1 MIDID
6 RKNVED
12 VYSLSPL
19 QEGILFHHIMD
30 EKSTAYFV
38 QAIITLNGEV
48 DADLF
53 EKTFNK
59 TIEKYD
65 ILRTVYTYKKT
76 KKPRQVV
83 LKKREMQIF
92 FKDISLLE
100 EETKTEFINNFKKE
114 DEKMG
119 FNLARDIPMRISI
132 IKMSSA
138 VYTIVWSFHH
148 IIMDGWCLGIIFR
161 DLMRMYQAFQKGE
174 PVKLEPVTPY
184 KNYIEWLEK
193 QDREKGLT
201 YWKEYLKDY
210 EQQARLPGASTTTQ
224 PSEDN
229 NYRFGEYC
237 FLIEEAL
244 TTDLNKIA
252 VKNQVTINTVFQTL
266 WGVLLQVYNN
276 TEDVVF
282 GAVVSNRPSEI
293 EGIEQ
298 MVGLFINT
306 VPVRIKSE
314 GSVGFSQLL
323 GKVQQNAALSRLYEY
338 LSLAE
343 IQAVSPLSRQLI
355 HHIQAFENY
364 PLEKRIK
371 EETSKDTTGFV
382 IEDMA
387 FKDQTHYDFNIM
399 VGPGKHWVVR
409 CSFNQAVYEHD
420 SIKKTESHL
429 KQLITCVIKDPEI
442 PVRDIDI
449 LTGDEKSQL
458 LYGFNDTAI
467 GYPENKSIHELF
479 EEQVERTPNHIAV
492 VSDTGQHLTHSAYMT
507 YKELNK
513 KSNQLAQLLQE
524 KGVKAGD
531 IVGIIAERSIEMA
544 IGVLGILKAGGAY
557 LPIDTDYPKERIKYM
572 LAESNIAVLLTNFY
586 PSNSCLSWLYSLNC
600 QLSIV
605 NCQLSMSAPEIPFHH
620 SSNKF
625 ITHHSD
631 LAYVIYTSGSTGQP
645 KGVMVEHR
653 NVVRLVKNTNYIE
666 FREDDRILQTGALT
680 FDASTFE
687 IWGSLL
693 NGLQLC
699 LVSKDDILNAGKLKE
714 TIERYK
720 VRTLWLT
727 SPLFNQLSQEDVEI
741 FSGLRNLLVGG
752 DVLSPVHI
760 NRVRCRFPHLK
771 IINGYGPT
779 ENTTFSTTFS
789 IEREYEENIPIG
801 KPIANSFAYIIGEWG
816 KWVPIGV
823 VGELYVGGHG
833 VSRGYLNNPDLT
845 NSKFQIPNSKQI
857 PNYKSQITKKEV
869 PTHPLT
875 LSPIYKTG
883 DLAQWLPDGNIE
895 FLGRIDQQ
903 VKIRGF
909 RIELEEIE
917 HQLLKHSNVKE
928 AVVESRSD
936 NNGNK
941 YLCAYIVP
949 DETHGSWSPKHGE
962 RFPAVPAAELREFL
976 SITLPSYMVPSYFTS
991 LEKIPL
997 TTNGKVDRR
1006 ALPEPESETPGE
1018 TFVPPGDKIE
1028 EILVEIWQEVLG
1040 IKKVGITDNFFEIGG
1055 DSIKAIQVSARL
1067 KKHKL
1072 DLKIS
1077 DLYANPYIKEL
1088 GKYVKGAN
1096 QVSHQG
1102 IVKGEAPLTPIQKWF
1117 FQNDFIDP
1125 HHFNQAVM
1133 IYKEEGFDENHI
1145 KKVFTKIVEHHDAL
1159 RMVFRKE
1166 GNNIVQRNR
1175 GLEGELFDFEV
1186 FNFKHKDK
1194 IPAEIEKEA
1203 SRIQGSIDLEKGP
1216 LVKVGLFKTSG
1227 GDHLL
1232 IVIHHLVID
1241 GISWRILFEDLGTG
1255 YRQLEQGEEIK
1266 FQEKTG
1272 SFMNWSQKLN
1282 EYASGITKGKNSKI
1296 RKELEYWRG
1305 IETTPMEPLPRDHKV
1320 DSAKKTKE
1328 YIESVSLEL
1337 DEEET
1342 ETLLKRVNWAYN
1354 TEINDILLTAL
1365 GLSLTEWTGNQKVLI
1380 NLEAHGRESIIEGVN
1395 LSRTVGW
1402 FTTQYPVVLDM
1413 SRSEDLSYAIKC
1425 IKETLRRIPNKGIGY
1440 GILRYLTPEE
1450 KKDGLVCGVEPE
1462 INFNYLGQFGQESSA
1477 GFIQSSVMSPG
1488 QSTSPALQHNRV
1500 LDINGMLVDG
1510 KLKLIL
1516 SYIRYEYDTATIEML
1531 ADSYRASLLRIIDH
1545 CSKKEEKEL
1554 TPSDLGYK
1562 KITLEDLSIITDYI
1576 KSNFE
1581 RNLEIQCI
1589 YPLTPMQSGMLF
1601 HSLKSEETNAYFV
1614 QSEFRAS
1621 GQIDEWLLEIG
1632 FNTLVKRYDILR
1644 TILVYEALEEPL
1656 QVVLKNRNAQVYYK
1670 DISHLTKEKSTLY
1683 LKEFKKKDKEIGFD
1697 LTKDILIRLSLFKTD
1712 ANAYSLVWSFHHI
1725 LMDGWCL
1732 GIVYRELI
1740 HIYQSLKQRQPS
1752 SLESVVPYKN
1762 YIDWLIEQDK
1772 AEGYRYWETYLEAY
1786 EKQAGLP
1793 ISKRKVKN
1801 GEYIQEE
1808 YSQVIDEDETTDL
1821 NRLARKHQ
1829 VTVNT
1834 LFQTSWGVLLQK
1846 YNNIDDVV
1854 FGAVVSGRPSEIEGI
1869 ENIIGLLINTVPV
1882 RIKCSESIEFSQ
1894 LLTDIQK
1901 NSISSKSYEYLSLA
1915 EIQAN
1920 SALKGNLIDHIFIF
1934 ENYPLQEE
1942 IKSAGA
1948 GQYPGFKIEEMEIQ
1962 EQTNYDLDISIIPGS
1977 RFIINYSYNALVY
1990 GRDLI
1995 ERTAARFLHILR
2007 QVEENPRTVIK
2018 NIEIITEKEKKQV
2031 LFDFNDNQMEYPKD
2045 KSVRELFE
2053 DQVEH
2058 TPDHAAVV
2066 FEDKTMTYQELNQ
2079 KANQLGT
2086 LLGEKGIKPGDI
2098 AGIMVGKSIEM
2109 MVGIIGIVK
2118 AGGAYLPIDTNYP
2131 HHRINYML
2139 ADSHAGMLLV
2149 NSRIDP
2155 EINGNF
2161 TVIDLNHSI
2170 DSKDSRNPS
2179 VANDRNDILYVVYT
2193 SGSTGNPKG
2202 VVVQQDN
2209 YINAIYGWRKE
2220 FRLEKIE
2227 VNLLQMA
2234 SVSFDVFSG
2243 DLAKTF
2249 FNGGKMVICPDDVK
2263 IDLPFLYLLIQKNR
2277 ISLFESTPGLI
2288 LPLMDYVYENSLKID
2303 CLKLLILGSDVC
2315 KVEDFNQLFDR
2326 FGETMRII
2334 NSYGITET
2342 TIDSS
2347 YYEPRA
2353 GDWSLLSAVPIG
2365 QPLPNVKYYVVD
2377 THLNLQPVGIGGELY
2392 IGGAGVARGYL
2403 NNAALTKEKYIA
2415 DPFAS
2420 TDTPNREENQVYKTG
2435 DLARWL
2441 SDGSIEF
2448 LGRIDN
2454 QVKIRGYRIELGE
2467 IENYLSAVDDI
2478 KESVVIAGNDKNDNI
2493 YLCAYLVSDAEI
2505 DAAELRS
2512 RLLDQLPG
2520 YMIPAHFIQIEKMPL
2535 STNGKIDRK
2544 ALPEPGTLETRETRE
2559 TYAAPENNIEETLVE
2574 IWQKVIGV
2582 EHIGITDNFFEI
2594 GGDSIKAIQVSA
2606 RLKKYNLDLK
2616 INDLFSSPT
2625 IQELAS
2631 CVKETRR
2638 TIFQGIVKGELELTP
2653 IQRWFFENNFVHS
2666 HHFNMAVMLYRE
2678 KGFREAYVEKVFAK
2692 IMEHHDALRMVY
2704 ITEGDRMVQM
2714 NRGMEGKLFD
2724 LEIFNIE
2731 NKCNIETEIENEAN
2745 RLQAGIN
2752 LENGPLV
2759 KIGLFKTTGGDHLLI
2774 IVHHLVIDGI
2784 SWRILLEDFETGYR
2798 QLEQGE
2804 TLRFQEKTDS
2814 FQYWSCKLKEYAESK
2829 ALLRELPYW
2838 RAIEETKIEPLPV
2851 DYEIGRNENK
2861 SSDSEAVHLV
2871 LDEEETR
2878 KLLKEV
2884 NRAYHTNINDILL
2897 TALGL
2902 ALREWW
2908 GIKKSI
2914 VNLEGHGREIVIED
2928 MDIGRTVGW
2937 FSSEFPVILDMSIN
2951 GDLSYAIKFTKETL
2965 RRIPNN
2971 GIGYGLLRY
2980 LTPLQKKEGVSF
2992 TFTPDISFNYL
3003 GEFDSNNNSNSNSEN
3018 DGTVFTVSQMKTGDA
3033 VNPDM
3038 EISQVLDING
3048 MVINDVLEFSFT
3060 YNKRKYKSDNIRK
3073 LSDCFKA
3080 NLIRI
3085 IAHCTGKEEEEL
3097 TPSDVGDEELS
3108 LEEFNDIKEMIA

>member
-1 MIDID
+1 MDID

-38 QAIITLNGEV
+38 QAVITLNGEV
-48 DADLF
+48 DVDLF

-92 FKDISLLE
+92 FKDISLLG
-100 EETKTEFINNFKKE
+100 EETKTKFINNFKRE
-114 DEKMG
+114 DEKKG

-148 IIMDGWCLGIIFR
+148 IIMDGWCMGIIFR
-161 DLMRMYQAFQKGE
+161 DLMRMYRAFQKGE

-184 KNYIEWLEK
+184 KNYIKWLEK
-193 QDREKGLT
+193 QDKEKGLR
-201 YWKEYLKDY
+201 YWKEYLEGY
-210 EQQARLPGASTTTQ
+210 EQQAKLPGARTTTQ
-224 PSEDN
+224 PSADN
-229 NYRFGEYC
+229 NYRFGEYY
-237 FLIEEAL
+237 FLIEETL

-323 GKVQQNAALSRLYEY
+323 GKVRQNAALSRPYEY

-343 IQAVSPLSRQLI
+343 IQAISPLSRQLI

-364 PLEKRIK
+364 PLEKRVK
-371 EETSKDTTGFV
+371 GETSKDTTGFV

-409 CSFNQAVYEHD
+409 CSFNQTVYEHD
-420 SIKKTESHL
+420 SIKKIESHL
-429 KQLITCVIKDPEI
+429 KQLITCVIKNPGI
-442 PVRDIDI
+442 PMREIDI
-449 LTGDEKSQL
+449 LTNDEKSQL
-458 LYGFNDTAI
+458 LYEFNDTAI
-467 GYPENKSIHELF
+467 EYPENKTIHELF

-492 VSDTGQHLTHSAYMT
+492 VSDTDQHLTYRTYMT

-524 KGVKAGD
+524 KGVKPGD

-586 PSNSCLSWLYSLNC
+586 PSTSCFSWLYSLNC

-720 VRTLWLT
+720 IRTLWLT
-727 SPLFNQLSQEDVEI
+727 SPLFNQLSQEEVEI
-741 FSGLRNLLVGG
+741 FAGLRNLLVGG

-789 IEREYEENIPIG
+789 IEREYKENIPIG
-801 KPIANSFAYIIGEWG
+801 KPIANSFAYVIGKWG

-823 VGELYVGGHG
+823 AGELYVGGHG
-833 VSRGYLNNPDLT
+833 VSRGYLNNPELS

-857 PNYKSQITKKEV
+857 PNPKLQTTKS
-869 PTHPLT
+869 PTQPLNH
-875 LSPIYKTG
+875 SPIYKTG
-883 DLAQWLPDGNIE
+883 DLAQWLPDGNIA

-928 AVVESRSD
+928 AVVVSRSES
-936 NNGNK
+936 NGNK

-949 DETHGSWSPKHGE
+949 EGTHEAWNTEHGE
-962 RFPAVPAAELREFL
+962 WGSAAPAAELREFL
-976 SITLPSYMVPSYFTS
+976 SITLPPYMVPSYFTL

-997 TTNGKVDRR
+997 TTNGKVDRN
-1006 ALPEPESETPGE
+1006 ALPEHESGTPGE
-1018 TFVPPGDKIE
+1018 TCVPPGNKVE

-1077 DLYANPYIKEL
+1077 DLYANPFINEL
-1088 GKYVKGAN
+1088 GKYIKGTD
-1096 QVSHQG
+1096 QVSDQG
-1102 IVKGEAPLTPIQKWF
+1102 IVEGEVPLTPIQKWF
-1117 FQNDFIDP
+1117 FHNDFTDP

-1133 IYKEEGFDENHI
+1133 IYNKEGFDENHI
-1145 KKVFTKIVEHHDAL
+1145 EKVFTKIVEHHDAL

-1166 GNNIVQRNR
+1166 GNNIVQKNR
-1175 GLEGELFDFEV
+1175 GLEGEFFDFEI
-1186 FNFKHKDK
+1186 FNFGNRDK
-1194 IPAEIEKEA
+1194 ALREIEKEA
-1203 SRIQGSIDLEKGP
+1203 NRIQGSIDLEKGP
-1216 LVKVGLFKTSG
+1216 LVKLGLFKTSG

-1232 IVIHHLVID
+1232 MVIHHLVID

-1320 DSAKKTKE
+1320 DSAKKKNKH
-1328 YIESVSLEL
+1328 IEPVSLEL

-1342 ETLLKRVNWAYN
+1342 DTLLKKVNWAYN

-1365 GLSLTEWTGNQKVLI
+1365 GLSITEWTGNQKVVI

-1395 LSRTVGW
+1395 ISRTVGW

-1413 SRSEDLSYAIKC
+1413 SRSEDLSYTIKC

-1440 GILRYLTPEE
+1440 GILRYLIPEE
-1450 KKDGLVCGVEPE
+1450 KKQGFVCGIEPE
-1462 INFNYLGQFGQESSA
+1462 ISFNYLGQFGQESSA
-1477 GFIQSSVMSPG
+1477 GFIQPSVMSAG
-1488 QSTSPALQHNRV
+1488 QSTSPESEHHRL

-1510 KLKLIL
+1510 KLKLL
-1516 SYIRYEYDTATIEML
+1516 VSYNRYEYDTSTIEML
-1531 ADSYRASLLRIIDH
+1531 VNNYRSSLLRIIDH

-1554 TPSDLGYK
+1554 TPSDLGYN
-1562 KITLEDLSIITDYI
+1562 KITLEDLSTITNHVKDNI
-1576 KSNFE
+1576 EKK
-1581 RNLEIQCI
+1581 LEIQFI
-1589 YPLTPMQSGMLF
+1589 YPVTPMQSGMLF

-1621 GQIDEWLLEIG
+1621 GEIDECLLEIG
-1632 FNTLVKRYDILR
+1632 FNKLVKRYDILR

-1697 LTKDILIRLSLFKTD
+1697 LTKDILIRLSLFKTG

-1752 SLESVVPYKN
+1752 SLEPVVPYKN

-1772 AEGYRYWETYLEAY
+1772 EEGYSYWETYLEAY

-1793 ISKRKVKN
+1793 KPKRRVKN
-1801 GEYIQEE
+1801 GEYIQEA

-1846 YNNIDDVV
+1846 YNNTDDVV
-1854 FGAVVSGRPSEIEGI
+1854 FGVVVSGRPSEIEGI
-1869 ENIIGLLINTVPV
+1869 ENIIGLLINTIPI
-1882 RIKCSESIEFSQ
+1882 RIKCPESVEFSQ

-1934 ENYPLQEE
+1934 ENYPLQDK
-1942 IKSAGA
+1942 IKNAGA
-1948 GQYPGFKIEEMEIQ
+1948 YQYLGFKIEEMEIQ
-1962 EQTNYDLDISIIPGS
+1962 EQTNYDLDISIIPGG

-1995 ERTAARFLHILR
+1995 ESTAAHFLHILR
-2007 QVEENPRTVIK
+2007 QVEKNPRTAIK

-2053 DQVEH
+2053 DQVSR

-2066 FEDKTMTYQELNQ
+2066 FEDKTMTYRELNQ

-2098 AGIMVGKSIEM
+2098 VGIMVEKSIEM
-2109 MVGIIGIVK
+2109 IVGIIGIVK

-2139 ADSHAGMLLV
+2139 ADSHASMLLV
-2149 NSRIDP
+2149 NSRTAP

-2161 TVIDLNHSI
+2161 AIIDLSRHSI

-2179 VANDRNDILYVVYT
+2179 TANTPGDILYVVYT
-2193 SGSTGNPKG
+2193 SGSTGNPKS

-2209 YINAIYGWRKE
+2209 YINAIYVWRIE

-2263 IDLPFLYLLIQKNR
+2263 IDLPFLYALIQKNR
-2277 ISLFESTPGLI
+2277 ISLFDSTPGLI
-2288 LPLMDYVYENSLKID
+2288 LPLMDYVYENNLGID

-2315 KVEDFNQLFDR
+2315 KVEDFNQLLDR
-2326 FGETMRII
+2326 FGEKMRII
-2334 NSYGITET
+2334 NVYGITET

-2347 YYEPRA
+2347 YYEPTA
-2353 GDWSLLSAVPIG
+2353 GDWSLFSTVPIG

-2377 THLNLQPVGIGGELY
+2377 NHLNLQPVGIVGELY

-2403 NNAALTKEKYIA
+2403 NNAELTKEKYFA

-2420 TDTPNREENQVYKTG
+2420 ADTPDQEENQVYKTG

-2441 SDGSIEF
+2441 PDGSIEF
-2448 LGRIDN
+2448 LGRMDN

-2467 IENYLSAVDDI
+2467 IENYLLAVNDI
-2478 KESVVIAGNDKNDNI
+2478 KESVVIAGNDKNGNI
-2493 YLCAYLVSDAEI
+2493 CLCAYLVSDAEI

-2512 RLLDQLPG
+2512 RLSDQLPG

-2535 STNGKIDRK
+2535 TTNGKIDRK
-2544 ALPEPGTLETRETRE
+2544 ALPEPGILGIAETRE
-2559 TYAAPENNIEETLVE
+2559 TYTAPESHIEETLVE

-2582 EHIGITDNFFEI
+2582 ENIGITDNFFEI

-2616 INDLFSSPT
+2616 INDLFSNPT
-2625 IQELAS
+2625 IQELAR

-2638 TIFQGIVKGELELTP
+2638 TIFQGIVEGEIELTP
-2653 IQRWFFENNFVHS
+2653 IQRWFFDNNFTHS

-2678 KGFREAYVEKVFAK
+2678 KGFREEYVEKVFAK
-2692 IMEHHDALRMVY
+2692 IVEHHDALRMVY
-2704 ITEGDRMVQM
+2704 IVKEDRIAQV
-2714 NRGMEGKLFD
+2714 NRGKEGKLFD
-2724 LEIFNIE
+2724 LEIVNLKNKNNIQ
-2731 NKCNIETEIENEAN
+2731 TEIENEAN
-2745 RLQAGIN
+2745 RLQAGLN

-2759 KIGLFKTTGGDHLLI
+2759 KLGLFKTTGGDHLLI
-2774 IVHHLVIDGI
+2774 IIHHLVIDGI

-2798 QLEQGE
+2798 QLDQGE
-2804 TLRFQEKTDS
+2804 TIRFQEKTDS
-2814 FQYWSCKLKEYAESK
+2814 FQYWSRKLKEYAESK

-2838 RAIEETKIEPLPV
+2838 RAIEETKIKPLPT
-2851 DYEIGRNENK
+2851 DYEIGRKEKK
-2861 SSDSEAVHLV
+2861 SSDNEVVRLY

-2884 NRAYHTNINDILL
+2884 NRAYSTNINDILL

-2902 ALREWW
+2902 ALKEWW

-2914 VNLEGHGREIVIED
+2914 VNLEGHGRENVIED
-2928 MDIGRTVGW
+2928 VDIGRTIGW
-2937 FSSEFPVILDMSIN
+2937 FSSEFPVILDMSIEE
-2951 GDLSYAIKFTKETL
+2951 DLSYTIKFTKETL

-2980 LTPLQKKEGVSF
+2980 LTPPQKKEGVSF
-2992 TFTPDISFNYL
+2992 TFSPEISFNYL
-3003 GEFDSNNNSNSNSEN
+3003 GEFDSNSNSSN
-3018 DGTVFTVSQMKTGDA
+3018 DNDDTVFTFSRMKTGDA

-3038 EISQVLDING
+3038 EIVQSLDING

-3060 YNKRKYKSDNIRK
+3060 YNKREYRSDNIWK
-3073 LSDCFKA
+3073 LANCFKT

-3085 IAHCTGKEEEEL
+3085 IAHCTGKKEEEL

-3108 LEEFNDIKEMIA
+3108 LEEFNDIQEMIA